1 LIHSAFLPQ
10 LFYHIFCDRLGFV
23 MSGGFLKE
31 QRRLRGWSQPETA
44 RRLGLSQSY
53 VAMLERGS
61 RPLTLK
67 LSKRLLMVF
76 NLPPTA
82 LPPSQVREYT
92 GNVGDVLATDLAAM
106 GYPGFAYLRPAHW
119 EPKNPAEVLL
129 GALAQDDLEAR
140 LVEALPWLLLRYT
153 PCDHEW
159 LVREAKVRDLQNR
172 VGFVV
177 TLARGLAQR
186 TNDVEKVRRLE
197 KLEEQLKR
205 SRLAREDTFCKTFPE
220 RRRQWVADHR
230 PQEAR
235 DWNLLTD
242 WTVSELRYAS

>member
-1 LIHSAFLPQ
+1 
-10 LFYHIFCDRLGFV
+10 
-23 MSGGFLKE
+23 MSGELLKE
-31 QRRLRGWSQPETA
+31 QRKLRGWSQPETA

-53 VAMLERGS
+53 VAMLERGR
-61 RPLTLK
+61 RPLTPK
-67 LSKRLLMVF
+67 LSKRLLAVF
-76 NLPPTA
+76 DLPATA
-82 LPPSQVREYT
+82 LPPSEVPVYT
-92 GNVGDVLATDLAAM
+92 GDVANALATDFAAM

-119 EPKNPAEVLL
+119 EPRNPAEILL

-140 LVEALPWLLLRYT
+140 LVEALPWLVLRYT
-153 PCDHEW
+153 PLDHEW

-186 TNDVEKVRRLE
+186 TNHIEKVRLLE
-197 KLEEQLKR
+197 KLEGQLKR

-220 RRRQWVADHR
+220 KRRQWVAEHR